1 MTGYLYF
8 PGCSLK
14 GSGAPYEKSL
24 QAVFG
29 ALDLKL
35 REIPDWNCCGAT
47 AYLSVDA
54 DMAVTLA
61 ARNLALAERTDG
73 QDVVAPCSGC
83 YLSLTKA
90 QSMLAEY
97 PDLRERVTG
106 ALGKANLA
114 YEGRVAVRHPLEV
127 LLKDVGAV
135 ELKKHVVRPLKNLR
149 VAPYY
154 GCAILRPFPAV
165 PDSKSPHALED
176 LCRVVGATPVDYP
189 QKARC
194 CGGMLTSGV
203 QSVGLRLVEILLSE
217 AKSAEADVVVTTC
230 PLCQYNLEVYQDR
243 LCKAKGTDLRLP
255 ILYFTQLLGM
265 AFGLDDTA
273 LGLDQLFRVPTLA
286 PCPAVKA

>member
-1 MTGYLYF
+1 MNRYLYF

-24 QAVFG
+24 FAVFG
-29 ALDLKL
+29 ALEAEL

-61 ARNLALAERTDG
+61 ARNLALAERMDG
-73 QDVVAPCSGC
+73 ADVVAPCSGC
-83 YLSLTKA
+83 YLSLIKA
-90 QSMLAEY
+90 KSMLAEY
-97 PDLRERVTG
+97 PEVRERVTG
-106 ALGKANLA
+106 ALAKGNLV
-114 YEGRVAVRHPLEV
+114 YQGRTAVRHPLEV
-127 LLKDVGAV
+127 LLTDVGPDA
-135 ELKKHVVRPLKNLR
+135 LRKHVVRPLKHLR

-154 GCAILRPFPAV
+154 GCAILRPYPAV
-165 PDSKSPHALED
+165 PDPQTPHSLED
-176 LCRVVGATPVDYP
+176 LCRIVGATPVDYS

-203 QSVGLRLVEILLSE
+203 QSVGLRLVEILLCE
-217 AKSAEADVVVTTC
+217 AKTADADVVVTTC

-243 LCKAKGTDLRLP
+243 LCKTRGQDIRIP

-265 AFGLDDTA
+265 AFGLDDEA
-273 LGLDQLFRVPTLA
+273 LGLDQLLRVPTLA
-286 PCPAVKA
+286 PCPGVKA

>member
-1 MTGYLYF
+1 MTAYLYF

-24 QAVFG
+24 LAVFG
-29 ALDLKL
+29 ALEQEL

-61 ARNLALAERTDG
+61 ARNLALAEKVDG
-73 QDVVAPCSGC
+73 MDVVAPCSGC

-90 QSMLAEY
+90 KTMLAEY
-97 PDLRERVTG
+97 PDLRAKVTK
-106 ALGKANLA
+106 ALREGHLA

-127 LLKDVGAV
+127 LLTDVGADT
-135 ELKKHVVRPLKNLR
+135 LKKHVTRPLKNFR

-154 GCAILRPFPAV
+154 GCAVLRPYPAV
-165 PDSKSPHALED
+165 PDSQSPHSLED
-176 LCRVVGATPVDYP
+176 LCRIVGATPVNYL
-189 QKARC
+189 QKGRC

-203 QSVGLRLVEILLSE
+203 QSVGLRLVEILLCE
-217 AKSAEADVVVTTC
+217 AKDAQADAIVTTC

-243 LCKAKGTDLRLP
+243 LCKTKGGDIHLP
-255 ILYFTQLLGM
+255 VLYFTQMLGM
-265 AFGLDDTA
+265 AFGFDDHS
-273 LGLDQLFRVPTLA
+273 LGMDQLLRQPMLA
-286 PCPAVKA
+286 PCAGVKA

>member
-1 MTGYLYF
+1 MNGYLYF

-24 QAVFG
+24 LAVFG
-29 ALDLKL
+29 ALGKEL

-61 ARNLALAERTDG
+61 ARNLSLAEKVDG

-83 YLSLTKA
+83 YLSLMKA
-90 QSMLAEY
+90 KATLAEY
-97 PDLRERVTG
+97 PDVRNRVTA
-106 ALGKANLA
+106 ALAKGGLS
-114 YEGRVAVRHPLEV
+114 YEGRAKVRHPLEV
-127 LLKDVGAV
+127 LLTDVGADA
-135 ELKKHVVRPLKNLR
+135 LKKHVVRPLKNLR
-149 VAPYY
+149 LAPYY
-154 GCAILRPFPAV
+154 GCAILRPYPAV
-165 PDSKSPHALED
+165 PSPQAPHSLED

-203 QSVGLRLVEILLSE
+203 QSVGLRLVEILLTE
-217 AKSAEADVVVTTC
+217 AKAADADAIVTTC

-243 LCKAKGTDLRLP
+243 LCKAKGADLQLP
-255 ILYFTQLLGM
+255 VLYFTQMLGM
-265 AFGLDDTA
+265 AFGLDDHA

-286 PCPAVKA
+286 PCPAVRA

>member
-1 MTGYLYF
+1 MTSYLYF

-24 QAVFG
+24 LAVFG
-29 ALDLKL
+29 ALGAEL

-61 ARNLALAERTDG
+61 ARNLALAETLDG

-90 QSMLAEY
+90 KAMLAEY
-97 PDLRERVTG
+97 PDVRERVTA
-106 ALGKANLA
+106 ALGQANLA
-114 YEGRVAVRHPLEV
+114 YEGRTAVRHPLDV
-127 LLKDVGAV
+127 LLTDIGADA
-135 ELKKHVVRPLKNLR
+135 LKRHVVRPLKNLR

-154 GCAILRPFPAV
+154 GCAILRPYPAV
-165 PDSKSPHALED
+165 PSPQAPHSLED
-176 LCRVVGATPVDYP
+176 LCRIAGATPVDYP
-189 QKARC
+189 HKARC

-203 QSVGLRLVEILLSE
+203 PTVGLRLVEILLCE
-217 AKSAEADVVVTTC
+217 AKAVDADVIVTTC

-243 LCKAKGTDLRLP
+243 LCKAKGTDVRIP
-255 ILYFTQLLGM
+255 VLYFTQMLGM
-265 AFGLDDTA
+265 AYGLDDHA

-286 PCPAVKA
+286 PCPAVRA

>member
-1 MTGYLYF
+1 MTDYLYF

-24 QAVFG
+24 LAIFG
-29 ALDLKL
+29 ALGQGL

-54 DMAVTLA
+54 DMALTLA
-61 ARNLALAERTDG
+61 ARNLALAERMDG

-83 YLSLTKA
+83 YLSLVKA
-90 QSMLAEY
+90 KSMLAEY
-97 PDLRERVTG
+97 PEVRERVTR
-106 ALGKANLA
+106 ALGKGNLA
-114 YEGRVAVRHPLEV
+114 YEGRATVRHPLEV
-127 LLKDVGAV
+127 LLTDIGPEA
-135 ELKKHVVRPLKNLR
+135 LKKRVVRPMKNLR

-154 GCAILRPFPAV
+154 GCAILRPYPAV
-165 PDSKSPHALED
+165 SNPQAPHSLED
-176 LCRVVGATPVDYP
+176 LCRIVGATPVDYA

-203 QSVGLRLVEILLSE
+203 PTVGLRLVEILLCE
-217 AKSAEADVVVTTC
+217 AKAADADAIVTTC

-243 LCKAKGTDLRLP
+243 LCKAKGTDIRLP

-265 AFGLDDTA
+265 ALGIDDHT
-273 LGLDQLFRVPTLA
+273 LGMDQLLRVPLVA
-286 PCPAVKA
+286 PCAGVKA